1 MAWLFCTHFTF
12 SYNFAQIFGAIN
24 SMKPA
29 ETSILHRARWR
40 PDPSLKLKNGDIYS
54 GLVSLETISHKELF
68 QPSLVDE
75 AKGSSRDASS
85 AEGSGGSDAFQSY
98 PENELNVM
106 ADHNYKQ
113 DFVDEICSLAGV
125 EGIDEW
131 VRLGLHPVLC
141 KYLVRAGYTK
151 PRAIQV
157 QTIRAALHDKSLV
170 IAAETGS
177 GKTLAYLLPALH
189 KAFTLVTNALKRP
202 EQAQRRALQTLI
214 IAPTRELATQIN
226 TVMTTIF
233 GDIQKCFRIMYTI
246 VGGISPQKQERFIR
260 ERPLI
265 LVGTPGR
272 LYDISKSNAFF
283 ADTSL
288 IDRVV
293 IDESDKM
300 LQKGR
305 FHELIDLCSALT
317 SAVTDGCTAKVTIS
331 SATMSLPSMLRE
343 RNIKFSESD
352 EETAQPSNQ
361 GRTWKEKKHGRR
373 KDNKF
378 DRAIRSAKKDLVLEI
393 ADNAAV
399 TESQRQIYMSWLKVL
414 SNLGFSGSKLVIVD
428 ISPDCIV
435 NKAVFELW
443 NHVFDDSEKN
453 VLMAYL
459 VIRYRYPTIIF
470 VKTIDQAK
478 NFTNIFQ
485 LLGIPA
491 WCVHASMPQRQRYK
505 NVDRLRDRS
514 DTVLITTDVCA
525 RGLDIPHVSLVI
537 QHSAP
542 DSTSSHIHRV
552 GRAARVE
559 SGADQKHVGMAISLI
574 SPADNNRF
582 VQIASVCGYTQK
594 TMPPAIDIQGD
605 VLKSI
610 KQIWAAASEAADA
623 LAENQGFM
631 RRQSYRRRDEKNF
644 NSSSDES
651 DDDFRTFI
659 NNPEAQAI
667 SHELSEHIQISK
679 ARLEALL
686 SRPIRSSSRPGKPP
700 LQLVGAAS
708 KASHDITDL
717 LTEHPRELKLGDH
730 GRGGSDVPKVSP
742 DASLNKSRK
751 DTTPLK
757 ISHLDAPKKIG
768 NVSGNIASTP
778 KSSRGSK
785 SKRKTKL

>member
-1 MAWLFCTHFTF
+1 ME
-12 SYNFAQIFGAIN
+12 
-24 SMKPA
+24 PA
-29 ETSILHRARWR
+29 ETSILHRAKWR
-40 PDPSLKLKNGDIYS
+40 PDPSLKLKKGDIYS

-68 QPSLVDE
+68 QHSPVDE
-75 AKGSSRDASS
+75 AKDFSGAVSS
-85 AEGSGGSDAFQSY
+85 AESSEGSDVFQNF

-106 ADHNYKQ
+106 ADHSYKQ
-113 DFVDEICSLAGV
+113 EFVDEICSLDGV

-131 VRLGLHPVLC
+131 IRLGLHPVLC
-141 KYLVRAGYTK
+141 KYLVRAGYVK
-151 PRAIQV
+151 PRAIQA
-157 QTIRAALHDKSLV
+157 QTIRAALHNKSLV

-226 TVMTTIF
+226 NVMTNIF

-246 VGGISPQKQERFIR
+246 VGGISPQKQERFIQ

-272 LYDISKSNAFF
+272 LYDISKSNTFF
-283 ADTSL
+283 ADTSA
-288 IDRVV
+288 IDRIV

-305 FHELIDLCSALT
+305 FHELIDLCSILT
-317 SAVTDGCTAKVTIS
+317 GTVIDGCTAKVTIS

-343 RNIKFSESD
+343 RNIKFAEPD
-352 EETAQPSNQ
+352 EETEKPSNQ
-361 GRTWKEKKHGRR
+361 GRTWKEKKWGRR

-378 DRAIRSAKKDLVLEI
+378 DKAIRSTKRDLVLEI
-393 ADNAAV
+393 ADNATV
-399 TESQRQIYMSWLKVL
+399 TESQRSIYMSWLRVL
-414 SNLGFSGSKLVIVD
+414 SNLGFSGTKLVIVD

-443 NHVFDDSEKN
+443 NHVFDESEKN
-453 VLMAYL
+453 ILMAYL

-552 GRAARVE
+552 GRAARIE
-559 SGADQKHVGMAISLI
+559 SGASQKHAGLAVSLI
-574 SPADNNRF
+574 SPADNSRF

-594 TMPPAIDIQGD
+594 TMPPAIDVQRD
-605 VLKSI
+605 ALKSI
-610 KQIWAAASEAADA
+610 KHIWTAASQAADA
-623 LAENQGFM
+623 IIENQSFM
-631 RRQSYRRRDEKNF
+631 RRQSYKRRDEKNF

-651 DDDFRTFI
+651 DEDFREFI
-659 NNPEAQAI
+659 NNPEAQAM
-667 SHELSEHIQISK
+667 SHELSEQIKTSK
-679 ARLEALL
+679 ARLESLL
-686 SRPIRSSSRPGKPP
+686 SKPLRSPSKPGKLPVR
-700 LQLVGAAS
+700 LIGTAS
-708 KASHDITDL
+708 KIQQDVADL
-717 LTEHPRELKLGDH
+717 LTEHPRELKLGGH
-730 GRGGSDVPKVSP
+730 GRGDTSVSKVPSGTSSDRSEKQIVPFKIP
-742 DASLNKSRK
+742 PPNK
-751 DTTPLK
+751 
-757 ISHLDAPKKIG
+757 PKKISG
-768 NVSGNIASTP
+768 TTNTGKAVSAPRSA
-778 KSSRGSK
+778 RGSK
-785 SKRKTKL
+785 SKRAIKL